1 MFVILSTRKNR
12 ELSTTIQTLHDRAE
26 SNRRW
31 HLEAQERIDKALELL
46 EEQDTEQAQQLRAAL
61 KGDEQ
66 Q

>member
-12 ELSTTIQTLHDRAE
+12 ELNITIQNLHDRAE

-31 HLEAQERIDKALELL
+31 HLEAEQRIEKAMELL
-46 EEQDTEQAQQLRAAL
+46 EGQDTEQAQQLRAAL
-61 KGDEQ
+61 KGGEQ